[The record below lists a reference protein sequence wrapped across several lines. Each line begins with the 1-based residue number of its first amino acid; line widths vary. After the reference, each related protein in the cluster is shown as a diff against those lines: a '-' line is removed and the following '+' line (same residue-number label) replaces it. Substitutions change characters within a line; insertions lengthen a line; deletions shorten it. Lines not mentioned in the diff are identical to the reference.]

1 MSTLKPQELKSEENK
16 IKGIA
21 LKATTNINSLI
32 KDFFKI
38 PPSYKTLITLSFKQ
52 SKPAAA
58 AVVHKPIA
66 ATPRPVIAEAVDA
79 PASDEGASTTPT
91 ARKRAL
97 ITAPEGA
104 SEAKKE
110 RTVYAPPAGKFSGD
124 NSFRRY
130 SGAGNGRGRGN
141 GRGFSRGG
149 RGDYAS
155 RRRYTSRY

>member
-38 PPSYKTLITLSFKQ
+38 PPSYKALITLSFKQ

-58 AVVHKPIA
+58 VAHKPIP
-66 ATPRPVIAEAVDA
+66 ATSRPVIAEVVDA

-97 ITAPEGA
+97 ITAPEGV

-110 RTVYAPPAGKFSGD
+110 RTFYAPPAGKFSGD

-130 SGAGNGRGRGN
+130 SGAGHVRGRGN

-149 RGDYAS
+149 RGDFAS